1 MKTGLRAVAL
11 VLTALIGLWAIG
23 HGIALAVALRTLPG
37 GHEDIL
43 RHLIEGS
50 ISLAGG
56 VCVLSVAAQQLYCWR
71 THRKDGGL
79 L

>member
-1 MKTGLRAVAL
+1 MKTGLRVVAL